1 MRAIELDPNY
11 SPARI
16 WYALLAMEGRFSE
29 SLREA
34 HTGRDLDPL
43 AIISRFSVVWCSY
56 HARRFDEAYRFASAT
71 LENEPRNLMML
82 YGVELCAQPAQ
93 PSRRGRRGAERCV
106 ELMGKASHTL
116 GRLGCAH
123 AAAGNLD
130 AAQAALDE
138 MHVLAERRYVSP
150 YHLALVNSALNR
162 REEALDLL
170 EKAYETGDAKVC
182 GWASIPSSI
191 HCTGIRYNDLLRKL
205 DHRLAALPAIAG
217 QLREDQESI
226 AVLPFRILSPPG
238 ENTGDEYL
246 GVGLTDAL
254 ITRLSNVQ
262 RLVVRPTSSVCAS
275 RRRSSH

>member
-1 MRAIELDPNY
+1 
-11 SPARI
+11 
-16 WYALLAMEGRFSE
+16 
-29 SLREA
+29 
-34 HTGRDLDPL
+34 
-43 AIISRFSVVWCSY
+43 VWCSY

-82 YGVELCAQPAQ
+82 YGISFVLSRLGRHTEAVEA
-93 PSRRGRRGAERCV
+93 AERCV

-130 AAQAALDE
+130 AAQAALKE

-170 EKAYETGDAKVC
+170 EKAYETGDAKVLWM
-182 GWASIPSSI
+182 GVDPELDPL
-191 HCTGIRYNDLLRKL
+191 HGHPRYNDLLRKL

-246 GVGLTDAL
+246 GIGLTDAWSSDQPAVYCV
-254 ITRLSNVQ
+254 ITAL
-262 RLVVRPTSSVCAS
+262 
-275 RRRSSH
+275 RSSHS

>member
-1 MRAIELDPNY
+1 M
-11 SPARI
+11 
-16 WYALLAMEGRFSE
+16 
-29 SLREA
+29 
-34 HTGRDLDPL
+34 
-43 AIISRFSVVWCSY
+43 
-56 HARRFDEAYRFASAT
+56 
-71 LENEPRNLMML
+71 
-82 YGVELCAQPAQ
+82 
-93 PSRRGRRGAERCV
+93 

-130 AAQAALDE
+130 AAQAALKE

-170 EKAYETGDAKVC
+170 ERAYETGDAKVLWM
-182 GWASIPSSI
+182 GVDPELDPL
-191 HCTGIRYNDLLRKL
+191 HGHPRFNDLLRKL

-246 GVGLTDAL
+246 GIGLTDAL

-262 RLVVRPTSSVCAS
+262 RLVVRPTSSVLRYHGAS
-275 RRRSSH
+275 IDPLMAGAISASITLSTAAVRRVGIAFASPRNC